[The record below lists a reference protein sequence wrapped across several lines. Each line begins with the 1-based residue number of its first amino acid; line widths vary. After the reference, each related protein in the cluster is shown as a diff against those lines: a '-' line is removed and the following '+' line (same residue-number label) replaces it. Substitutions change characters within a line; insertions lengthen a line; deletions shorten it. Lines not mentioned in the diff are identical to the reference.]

1 MGCEDPTALSVYS
14 PRPWSHAILHT
25 EGEALAPF
33 RAVGWLRLQLVSSYF
48 KADGTIQTALNVSVL
63 RPRCQ
68 NSFDRRIKQQDRG
81 GQEHTGRKLCFTM
94 E

>member
-1 MGCEDPTALSVYS
+1 MGYEDPTALSVYS
-14 PRPWSHAILHT
+14 PRPDLMSFYT
-25 EGEALAPF
+25 QGEALAPSG
-33 RAVGWLRLQLVSSYF
+33 AVGWLRLQLVSSYL
-48 KADGTIQTALNVSVL
+48 KADGTIQTALNFSVL

-81 GQEHTGRKLCFTM
+81 GQEHTGRKLCFAM